1 MGLRLSTLSALDEPK
16 ELPVLQIMEEIVEA
30 IQLVPRERTQE
41 PILETI
47 QTILKIVEV
56 PQTQSF
62 DQVVDAPR

>member
-1 MGLRLSTLSALDEPK
+1 MRIRLSTLSALDEPK
-16 ELPVLQIMEEIVEA
+16 ELPVLQIMEEIVEV
-30 IQLVPRERTQE
+30 IQLEPGERTQE